1 MGRQIEVSASIL
13 SADFA
18 DLIGAVE
25 LCEQSGV
32 DRIHI
37 DVMDG
42 HFVPNITIGP
52 VVTQAV
58 RKRTRLLIAAH
69 LMIEHPG
76 DYIEAFAEAGA
87 DVIAIHAEC
96 YGERRAA
103 CRDYGQYPKEVDT
116 IDTEKARHDLLRI
129 KKAGCRPC
137 MVINPGTPECLDGV
151 LDILDSVLVM
161 TVNPGFAGQK
171 FMRGAL
177 PKIEDLRRKFQGD
190 IAVDGGINAAS
201 APLAVKAGANVLVTA
216 SYFFQSDD
224 PAGTVCSLKA
234 LGNGSL
240 A

>member
-1 MGRQIEVSASIL
+1 MKIEVSASIL

-18 DLIGAVE
+18 DLASALE

-52 VVTQAV
+52 VVTRAV
-58 RKRTRLLIAAH
+58 KKRTKLLVAAH
-69 LMIEHPG
+69 LMIDHPG
-76 DYIEAFAEAGA
+76 DYIDAFADAGA
-87 DVIAIHAEC
+87 EAIAIHAEC

-116 IDTEKARHDLLRI
+116 INVDKARQDLLRI

-137 MVINPGTPECLDGV
+137 MVINPGTPQCLDGV

-161 TVNPGFAGQK
+161 TVNPGFSGQK
-171 FMRGAL
+171 FMPGAL
-177 PKIEDLRRKFQGD
+177 PKIEDLRRKFRGD
-190 IAVDGGINAAS
+190 IAVDGGINASS

-224 PAGTVCSLKA
+224 PAGTVCFLKA
-234 LGNGSL
+234 LGDERL
-240 A
+240 I

>member
-1 MGRQIEVSASIL
+1 MKIEVSASIL

-18 DLIGAVE
+18 DLAGAVE

-58 RKRTRLLIAAH
+58 RKRTQLLIAAH

-76 DYIEAFAEAGA
+76 DYIDAFAEAGA
-87 DVIAIHAEC
+87 DVIGIHAEC

-103 CRDYGQYPKEVDT
+103 CREYGQYPKEVET
-116 IDTEKARHDLLRI
+116 IDVEKARQDLLRI

-137 MVINPGTPECLDGV
+137 MVINPGTPQCLEGV

-171 FMRGAL
+171 FMRVSL
-177 PKIEDLRRKFQGD
+177 PKIADLRSRFQGD
-190 IAVDGGINAAS
+190 IVVDGGINASS

-224 PAGTVCSLKA
+224 PAGTVWSLKA
-234 LGNGSL
+234 LEKGNL
-240 A
+240 I

>member
-1 MGRQIEVSASIL
+1 MKIDVSASIL

-18 DLIGAVE
+18 DLAGAVE

-58 RKRTRLLIAAH
+58 KKRTRLLVATH
-69 LMIEHPG
+69 LMIENPW
-76 DYIEAFAEAGA
+76 DYIDAFAEAGA
-87 DVIAIHAEC
+87 DLIAIHAEC
-96 YGERRAA
+96 YGERRAG
-103 CRDYGQYPKEVDT
+103 CREYGQYPKEVDT
-116 IDTEKARHDLLRI
+116 IDMERARRDLLKI

-137 MVINPGTPECLDGV
+137 MVINPGTPQCLDGV

-161 TVNPGFAGQK
+161 SVNPGFAGQK
-171 FMRGAL
+171 FMRGVL
-177 PKIEDLRRKFQGD
+177 PKIEDLRSKFRGD

-201 APLAVKAGANVLVTA
+201 APLVVEAGANILVTA
-216 SYFFQSDD
+216 SYFFQSED
-224 PAGTVCSLKA
+224 PLGVVCSLKA
-234 LGNGSL
+234 LGG
-240 A
+240 